1 MKVRRLLVFLL
12 LIFFQL
18 TSISYAESPV
28 DKVYLIVINKLT
40 IEDIDKM
47 DNLTFLANNG
57 SIGLMNTKGF
67 SSYTGVDSFLTINS
81 SQKAY
86 GNYNSIN
93 FYRLEQN
100 GPLIN
105 KDIRKI
111 FNLNLGNNYMPHI
124 GAIGDNL
131 HSIGLKT
138 AIYGNSDS
146 ITTTYRSSALIPMD
160 SKGIV
165 DYGNIDDITIEDL
178 DHPLLIRTDYEKL
191 FDEVYNSPGDF
202 VVIETGDLDRLY
214 RNYNYLSEEE
224 YYNTRDE
231 ILLNINE
238 FIGKL
243 ISKIDFSNSVL
254 LVTSPNSSDLNIDNS
269 KLTPIIIWG
278 KDIKN
283 GILTSAT
290 TKKQLL
296 VANIDIGP
304 TIMDFFNAPK
314 DNMSGASIE
323 IIEKKVDLY
332 ELKAIN
338 NQINITSK
346 VRYNSLYYYGFFSIM
361 ILGVFILQI
370 ISRIRFPERSQD
382 LIKVLLC
389 EVLIIPSIFIL
400 VSIFKP
406 RTIQEYLLILFT
418 FILISTIIQWLM
430 RKNENKILYISLF
443 TTSLIL
449 LDLIFKGYISEFSVL
464 SHDPI
469 IGARYYGIGNEMVGL
484 LLGSLTLLSMEL
496 LKRRVKSII
505 PLMLYIF
512 SAMLVAHPSFGAN
525 VGGTIAFVISIGFYV
540 KEYLNM
546 KVDMKRLILLFVVLV
561 LVITFMAYIDINL
574 NSNPTHLGKNV
585 LIIKDKGLGYIIQVI
600 TRKLLTNIRLIGSSF
615 WTYLLLINLILHGS
629 LFYFLYKIDSNILLA
644 SIAGLAGAIGGFVFN
659 DSGLILTSIC
669 MNFITIG
676 VFLNS
681 YWNKVE

>member
-1 MKVRRLLVFLL
+1 
-12 LIFFQL
+12 L

-214 RNYNYLSEEE
+214 
-224 YYNTRDE
+224 
-231 ILLNINE
+231 
-238 FIGKL
+238 
-243 ISKIDFSNSVL
+243 
-254 LVTSPNSSDLNIDNS
+254 
-269 KLTPIIIWG
+269 
-278 KDIKN
+278 
-283 GILTSAT
+283 
-290 TKKQLL
+290 
-296 VANIDIGP
+296 
-304 TIMDFFNAPK
+304 
-314 DNMSGASIE
+314 
-323 IIEKKVDLY
+323 
-332 ELKAIN
+332 
-338 NQINITSK
+338 
-346 VRYNSLYYYGFFSIM
+346 
-361 ILGVFILQI
+361 
-370 ISRIRFPERSQD
+370 
-382 LIKVLLC
+382 
-389 EVLIIPSIFIL
+389 
-400 VSIFKP
+400 
-406 RTIQEYLLILFT
+406 
-418 FILISTIIQWLM
+418 
-430 RKNENKILYISLF
+430 EN
-443 TTSLIL
+443 
-449 LDLIFKGYISEFSVL
+449 
-464 SHDPI
+464 
-469 IGARYYGIGNEMVGL
+469 
-484 LLGSLTLLSMEL
+484 
-496 LKRRVKSII
+496 
-505 PLMLYIF
+505 
-512 SAMLVAHPSFGAN
+512 
-525 VGGTIAFVISIGFYV
+525 
-540 KEYLNM
+540 
-546 KVDMKRLILLFVVLV
+546 
-561 LVITFMAYIDINL
+561 
-574 NSNPTHLGKNV
+574 
-585 LIIKDKGLGYIIQVI
+585 
-600 TRKLLTNIRLIGSSF
+600 TNIL
-615 WTYLLLINLILHGS
+615 
-629 LFYFLYKIDSNILLA
+629 
-644 SIAGLAGAIGGFVFN
+644 
-659 DSGLILTSIC
+659 
-669 MNFITIG
+669 
-676 VFLNS
+676 
-681 YWNKVE
+681 